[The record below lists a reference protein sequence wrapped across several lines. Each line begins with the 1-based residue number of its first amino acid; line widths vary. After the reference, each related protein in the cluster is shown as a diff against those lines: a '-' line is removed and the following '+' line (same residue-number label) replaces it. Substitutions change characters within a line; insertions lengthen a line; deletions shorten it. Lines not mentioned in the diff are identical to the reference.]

1 MGKNFFNCNKSGGG
15 QIAKLCNNMSLA
27 IQMIG
32 IAESIAIGKQLGMD

>member
-1 MGKNFFNCNKSGGG
+1 MGKNFFDCGRPGGG

-32 IAESIAIGKQLGMD
+32 IAESLAIGKRLGMD

>member
-1 MGKNFFNCNKSGGG
+1 MGKNFFNCGKAGGG

-32 IAESIAIGKQLGMD
+32 IAESLAIGKKLGMD

>member
-1 MGKNFFNCNKSGGG
+1 MGKNFFNSGKASGG

-32 IAESIAIGKQLGMD
+32 IA